1 MTRRLAKGV
10 ASFVAVLA
18 LSACGSLKREE
29 CRALST
35 LVNAGADGIE
45 KAQASALDPNGLKAL
60 AAVLEKSATDAEAL
74 KLTTDDVQKHATS
87 YASLVRG
94 VAKTAR
100 DMAAAGEAGDLE
112 KAKAANAAM
121 EKLVGE
127 EPKLIADM
135 NKVCSKE

>member
-10 ASFVAVLA
+10 AAFVAVLA

-74 KLTTDDVQKHATS
+74 KLTTDDVQKHAAG
-87 YASLVRG
+87 YAALVRG

-127 EPKLIADM
+127 EPKLIADL